1 MLSAADLGQPMYQ
14 ISQSKEG
21 IKRGRVRP
29 TELNTENLGDPF
41 GERGKGTSGHLVTTD
56 AFKISQNPG

>member
-1 MLSAADLGQPMYQ
+1 MLYMLFSYTCLVQLTLVSSMYQ

-29 TELNTENLGDPF
+29 MELNTENLGDPF
-41 GERGKGTSGHLVTTD
+41 WGEENIPLG
-56 AFKISQNPG
+56 I